1 MSDLSLFL
9 CGDVML
15 GRGIDQIL
23 RVPSRPELYE
33 SYAKSAQRYVQLA
46 EARHG
51 RIPRHVPPDYV
62 WGDAL
67 GVLAQEKPALRLV
80 NLETAVTTV
89 SQPWP
94 KGINYRMHPAN
105 VGCLTA
111 ARIDCCILA
120 NNHVLDWGRTG
131 LAETLD
137 ILRRAGMRVAGAG
150 RDAGEA
156 AAPAV
161 LPLPDGRR
169 LLAFGFAAA
178 SSGVPLA
185 WAAKAMLSGVNL
197 LPDLSTGRAVQLAEL
212 ARQQRQPGDL
222 VLASIHWG
230 ENWGYAIE
238 AEQRAFA
245 HALIEGGFDLVHGH
259 SSHHP
264 KGVEVYRRKLILYG
278 CGDFIN
284 DYEGIA
290 GYEEFRDDLVLMY
303 LPRLESATGALRLL
317 RMVPMQMHRFRL
329 RRPTAADS
337 AWLFAVLRRE
347 SAGLGAVVT
356 QGDDGSFGIRDAT
369 A

>member
-1 MSDLSLFL
+1 MSDISLFL

-33 SYAKSAQRYVQLA
+33 NYAKTARRYVQLA
-46 EARHG
+46 EERHG
-51 RIPRHVPPDYV
+51 RIPRHVPPGHV

-67 GVLAQEKPALRLV
+67 AVLAQEKPALRIV
-80 NLETAVTTV
+80 NLETAVTTE
-89 SQPWP
+89 SRPWP

-105 VGCLTA
+105 VDCLTA
-111 ARIDCCILA
+111 ARIDCCVLA
-120 NNHVLDWGRTG
+120 NNHVLDWGHEG

-137 ILRRAGMRVAGAG
+137 SLRRVGLRVTGAG
-150 RDAGEA
+150 RDAREA

-161 LPLPDGRR
+161 LPLPDGGR
-169 LLAFGFAAA
+169 LLAFGFAAG
-178 SSGVPLA
+178 SSGVPPA
-185 WAAKAMLSGVNL
+185 WAAEATRPGVNL
-197 LPDLSTGRAVQLAEL
+197 LPDLSANRAAHLAEI
-212 ARQQRQPGDL
+212 ARQQRQPGDV

-230 ENWGYAIE
+230 GNWGYAIE
-238 AEQRAFA
+238 AEQRTFA

-290 GYEEFRDDLVLMY
+290 GYEEFRGDLVLMY
-303 LPRLESATGALRLL
+303 LPRLESSTGALCSL

-329 RRPTAADS
+329 RCPSASDT
-337 AWLFAVLRRE
+337 AWLVAVLRRE
-347 SAGLGAVVT
+347 SGRLGNVLA
-356 QGDDGSFGIRDAT
+356 QFDDGSISVRDAT